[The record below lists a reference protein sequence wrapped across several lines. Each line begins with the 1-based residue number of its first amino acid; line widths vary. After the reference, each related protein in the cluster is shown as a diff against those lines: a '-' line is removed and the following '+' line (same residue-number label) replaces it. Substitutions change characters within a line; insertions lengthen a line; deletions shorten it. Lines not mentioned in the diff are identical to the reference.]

1 MTLTPNTYDEPQ
13 RQDEFA
19 RKESLEQLLASV
31 NRDLAKAEREALLS
45 CRGQSP
51 RHPLVF
57 VMGPPRCGSTLFMQW
72 LASLGQFAYP
82 TNVLSRFWA
91 APITGARIQKLLFDP
106 AFDFRDELAD
116 LKGGTDFVSHHGKT
130 TGALSPNEFWYFW
143 RRFFPGNDY
152 QSPEVL
158 EQSVDTDL
166 LRAELAGTVD
176 VLDKPFAAKG
186 MIFNENIPFMARHFP
201 NAIFVWIR
209 RQPEYN
215 IQSLLL
221 ARERQYGDMRQ
232 WYSFKIRDYDRLK
245 DLPPVE
251 SVSGQV
257 ASIHASIEK
266 GLAGLSEGQKL
277 TVDYEDFCR
286 DPACTYASL
295 AERLGEHGVDMPE
308 YTGSEQFEARNE
320 WRLDSVSL
328 SEVRHSWKHMQ
339 QPAAQPSEAA
349 GRKENSI

>member
-1 MTLTPNTYDEPQ
+1 MTSAANTYDEPQ

-19 RKESLEQLLASV
+19 RKESLEQLLDSV
-31 NRDLAKAEREALLS
+31 NQDLGAAEDQALVPY
-45 CRGQSP
+45 RGQSP
-51 RHPLVF
+51 RHPMIF

-116 LKGGTDFVSHHGKT
+116 LKGSTDFVSHHGKT

-152 QSPEVL
+152 QPPELL
-158 EQSVDTDL
+158 EQAVDTDL
-166 LRAELAGTVD
+166 LKAELAGTVD
-176 VLDKPFAAKG
+176 VLDKPFATKG

-232 WYSFKIRDYDRLK
+232 WYSFKIRDYDCLK

-257 ASIHASIEK
+257 ASIHKSIEQ
-266 GLAGLSEGQKL
+266 GLDGLPDEQKL
-277 TVDYEDFCR
+277 TVDYEEFCR
-286 DPACTYASL
+286 DPASTYASL
-295 AERLGEHGVDMPE
+295 AEKLNAHGVDLPG
-308 YTGSEQFEARNE
+308 YTGIEHFEVRSE
-320 WRLDSVSL
+320 WRLDSVSF
-328 SEVRHSWKHMQ
+328 SEVRDSWHMWQ
-339 QPAAQPSEAA
+339 HAAKPYEAD
-349 GRKENSI
+349 GSKENSI